1 MSERNPPSNTSHN
14 NNEDEIDLRRLV
26 GVLLD
31 AKWLI
36 IGITFLFM
44 LGGVA
49 YALLATPIYKADA
62 LLQVEKKSSGMPAL
76 SGDMADMFSQESEA
90 DTEIQIMTSRMVI
103 GAVVD
108 QLDLTTV
115 SQPDYMPIVGEFLAR
130 RSEGNDELT
139 INAFKVPQYAVGKGT
154 QLTLLDANR
163 YELTF
168 EDEVVLKGKIGEL
181 AEQGDWQLELARAQA
196 NNTQSFNLTKLSRL
210 QAINNLP
217 RQAVVIYPI

>member
-62 LLQVEKKSSGMPAL
+62 LLQVEKSHRACRLCRKYGRHVLA
-76 SGDMADMFSQESEA
+76 
-90 DTEIQIMTSRMVI
+90 
-103 GAVVD
+103 
-108 QLDLTTV
+108 
-115 SQPDYMPIVGEFLAR
+115 GE
-130 RSEGNDELT
+130 
-139 INAFKVPQYAVGKGT
+139 
-154 QLTLLDANR
+154 
-163 YELTF
+163 
-168 EDEVVLKGKIGEL
+168 
-181 AEQGDWQLELARAQA
+181 
-196 NNTQSFNLTKLSRL
+196 
-210 QAINNLP
+210 
-217 RQAVVIYPI
+217 

>member
-36 IGITFLFM
+36 IGITFIFM

-76 SGDMADMFSQESEA
+76 SENMADMFSQESEA

-115 SQPDYMPIVGEFLAR
+115 SQPDYMPIVGEF
-130 RSEGNDELT
+130 
-139 INAFKVPQYAVGKGT
+139 
-154 QLTLLDANR
+154 
-163 YELTF
+163 
-168 EDEVVLKGKIGEL
+168 
-181 AEQGDWQLELARAQA
+181 
-196 NNTQSFNLTKLSRL
+196 
-210 QAINNLP
+210 
-217 RQAVVIYPI
+217 